1 MRDQETWLL
10 GSATSRY
17 AEVAEQIRALLAA
30 LAQAQDDGRT
40 DDLVSLYAEDGV
52 VDVPGVGTFAGA
64 SALREAFAGWA
75 PTVPQRHIVT
85 NTLVTDWDDAAAR
98 AVSDVVFVQRGDA
111 GWAVATVARYHDTFR
126 NSDGTWTLARRS
138 MEFIG

>member
-1 MRDQETWLL
+1 MTTV
-10 GSATSRY
+10 AITF
-17 AEVAEQIRALLAA
+17 AEVAEQIQALLAA

-40 DDLVSLYAEDGV
+40 EDLVALYAEDGI
-52 VDVPGVGTFAGA
+52 VDVPGLGTFAGVN
-64 SALREAFAGWA
+64 ALREAFAGWA

-85 NTLVTDWDDAAAR
+85 NTLVTDWDGDSAR
-98 AVSDVVFVQRGDA
+98 ATSDVVFVQRGDS

-126 NSDGTWTLARRS
+126 NADGTWTLARRS